1 MWLKMSISSLTSILY
16 IVTGAWVNVIIKDF
30 YICGT
35 LKYMKSVF
43 GLFQQ

>member
-16 IVTGAWVNVIIKDF
+16 IVTGAWLNVIIKDF
-30 YICGT
+30 YSCGT

-43 GLFQQ
+43 GLQ